1 MEGLIPMRKRK
12 RRRGDVIDI
21 TALKQKSCE
30 AAITMGGI
38 AGGIVLGNYISG
50 EMAIRKKKQNM
61 VLEELYRSNQKGK
74 KSKKKKRRHRK

>member
-12 RRRGDVIDI
+12 RRGDVIDI
-21 TALKQKSCE
+21 NALKQKSCE
-30 AAITMGGI
+30 AAITMTGI

-50 EMAIRKKKQNM
+50 EMAIKKKKQNM
-61 VLEELYRSNQKGK
+61 ILEELYCSNQKGK

>member
-12 RRRGDVIDI
+12 RRGDVIDI
-21 TALKQKSCE
+21 NALKQKSCE
-30 AAITMGGI
+30 AAIAMTGI

-50 EMAIRKKKQNM
+50 EMAIKKKKQNM
-61 VLEELYRSNQKGK
+61 ILEELHCSNQKGK

>member
-1 MEGLIPMRKRK
+1 MQGLIPMRRK
-12 RRRGDVIDI
+12 KKRGDVIDI

-50 EMAIRKKKQNM
+50 EMAIKKKKQNM
-61 VLEELYRSNQKGK
+61 ILEELYCANQNGTKN
-74 KSKKKKRRHRK
+74 KKKKRRHRK